1 VHLALEDVITNHN
14 LERADFGYGTP
25 NQDFRSTHVLKTR
38 GHLLV
43 YRAFSLPSMLLAAHR
58 LYDPLHSA
66 LVKRVK
72 QAKKQIDQRRAARRQ
87 AAQAR

>member
-1 VHLALEDVITNHN
+1 
-14 LERADFGYGTP
+14 
-25 NQDFRSTHVLKTR
+25 
-38 GHLLV
+38 LLV